1 MAGMGT
7 ALVTGG
13 AGFIGSYITD
23 ELLRRGYAVRI
34 LDNLEPQ
41 VHGGLRENGGRP
53 DYLAREAE
61 LVLGDVRDPEAVRNA
76 LHGVDVL
83 VHQAALVG
91 VPQSMYDIRRY
102 TDINAMGGAT
112 VLDVAMNDRAIRDRL
127 QKMVVASSMSIYGE
141 GAYRCPDHGTVFPKL
156 RPLAQLQA
164 HGWAMRCPATGCD
177 HVVAAV
183 ATDESKPL
191 QPLSIYAI
199 GKRDHEEM
207 FLAVGR
213 AYGIPTV
220 ALRYWQVYGQRQALS
235 NPYTGVGAIF
245 CSRVL
250 AGNAPPVYED
260 GAQLRDFV
268 HAKDIA
274 RANALALESADAIDH
289 AINIGT
295 GNPISIADVAWTIVR
310 EMGADRDGITPQVL
324 QQFRPGDTRDCFP
337 DISAARRL
345 LGYAPTIPFTE
356 GAKEL
361 VAWVRDQKGRAEDR
375 FEQAQLELQAKGLGS
390 ASS

>member
-213 AYGIPTV
+213 AYGIPTI

-361 VAWVRDQKGRAEDR
+361 VAWVREQKGRAEDR

>member
-310 EMGADRDGITPQVL
+310 EMSADRDGITPEVL

-375 FEQAQLELQAKGLGS
+375 FEQAQLELKAKGLGS

>member
-213 AYGIPTV
+213 AYGIPTI

>member
-1 MAGMGT
+1 MGT

-207 FLAVGR
+207 FLGVGR

-361 VAWVRDQKGRAEDR
+361 VAWVREQKGRAEDR

>member
-164 HGWAMRCPATGCD
+164 HGWAMRCPTTGCD

-310 EMGADRDGITPQVL
+310 EMGADRDGITPEVL

>member
-1 MAGMGT
+1 M
-7 ALVTGG
+7 
-13 AGFIGSYITD
+13 
-23 ELLRRGYAVRI
+23 
-34 LDNLEPQ
+34 
-41 VHGGLRENGGRP
+41 
-53 DYLAREAE
+53 
-61 LVLGDVRDPEAVRNA
+61 LGDVRDPEAVRNA

-310 EMGADRDGITPQVL
+310 EMGADRDGITPEVL

-337 DISAARRL
+337 DILAARRL

>member
-361 VAWVRDQKGRAEDR
+361 VAWVREQKGRAEDR

>member
-310 EMGADRDGITPQVL
+310 EMGADRDGITPEVL

-375 FEQAQLELQAKGLGS
+375 FEQAQLELKAKGLGS
-390 ASS
+390 ASR

>member
-1 MAGMGT
+1 MSGKGT

-53 DYLAREAE
+53 DYLSADAD
-61 LVLGDVRDPEAVRNA
+61 LVVGDVRDPDAVRRA
-76 LHGVDVL
+76 LQGADFL
-83 VHQAALVG
+83 FHQAALVG

-112 VLDVAMNDRAIRDRL
+112 VLDVAMNDRGIRDRL
-127 QKMVVASSMSIYGE
+127 RKMVVASSMSIYGE
-141 GAYRCPDHGTVFPKL
+141 GAYNCPDHGTVYPKV
-156 RPLAQLQA
+156 RPLPQLQA
-164 HGWAMRCPATGCD
+164 SRWAMRCPAAGCD
-177 HVVAAV
+177 HVVTAIP
-183 ATDESKPL
+183 TDESKPL

-268 HAKDIA
+268 HATDIA
-274 RANALALESADAIDH
+274 RANVLALESDQATDH
-289 AINIGT
+289 AINVGT
-295 GNPISIADVAWTIVR
+295 GNPISIADVAWTVVR
-310 EMGADRDGITPQVL
+310 EMGADHDGMAPEIL
-324 QQFRPGDTRDCFP
+324 QQFRPGDTRDCYP
-337 DISAARRL
+337 DISVARDL
-345 LGYAPTIPFTE
+345 LGYVPQTSFAQ

-361 VAWVRDQKGRAEDR
+361 VAWVRDQKGRAVDR
-375 FEQAQLELQAKGLGS
+375 FEQAKRELQEKGLGG
-390 ASS
+390 ATA

>member
-310 EMGADRDGITPQVL
+310 EMSADRDGITPEVL

-390 ASS
+390 ASR

>member
-1 MAGMGT
+1 MAGKGT

-23 ELLRRGYAVRI
+23 ELLRRGYVVRI

-41 VHGGLRENGGRP
+41 VHGDLRERDARP
-53 DYLAREAE
+53 DYLAPEAE
-61 LVLGDVRDPEAVRNA
+61 LVLGDVRDPEAVRRA
-76 LHGVDVL
+76 LTGVDFL
-83 VHQAALVG
+83 FHQAALVG

-112 VLDVAMNDRAIRDRL
+112 VLDVAMNDRAVRDRL
-127 QKMVVASSMSIYGE
+127 RKMVVASSMSIYGE
-141 GAYRCPDHGTVFPKL
+141 GAYRCPDHGTTYPKL
-156 RPLAQLQA
+156 RPLTQLQA
-164 HGWAMRCPATGCD
+164 HEWDMRCPATGCT
-177 HVVAAV
+177 HVVTAIP
-183 ATDESKPL
+183 TDESKPL
-191 QPLSIYAI
+191 QPLSIYAV

-274 RANALALESADAIDH
+274 RANVLALESDRATDH
-289 AINIGT
+289 AINVGT
-295 GNPISIADVAWTIVR
+295 GSPISIADVAWTVVR
-310 EMGADRDGITPQVL
+310 EMGADRTGIVPEIL
-324 QQFRPGDTRDCFP
+324 HQFRPGDTRDCFP
-337 DISAARRL
+337 DISAAREL
-345 LGYAPTIPFTE
+345 LGYAPEVSFAE

-375 FEQAQLELQAKGLGS
+375 FEQAQRELRERGLGTP
-390 ASS
+390 

>member
-310 EMGADRDGITPQVL
+310 EMGADRDGITPEVL

>member
-310 EMGADRDGITPQVL
+310 EMGADRDGITPEVL

-390 ASS
+390 ASR